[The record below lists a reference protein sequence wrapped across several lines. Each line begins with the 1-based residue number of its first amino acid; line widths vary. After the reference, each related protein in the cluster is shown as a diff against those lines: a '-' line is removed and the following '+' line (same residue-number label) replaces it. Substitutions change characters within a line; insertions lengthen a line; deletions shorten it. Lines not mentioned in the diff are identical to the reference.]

1 MARVKLNKK
10 FEKYTGTPPPN
21 GSRFYLT
28 ERYGET
34 IMSHYPMH
42 RDPDTISDK
51 QRTSMDQMSQARAIA
66 DAELADPIKHDQ
78 WLKKWHES
86 ITNGGQQYKTLRGF
100 TIAQVRKSQQ
110 NK

>member
-42 RDPDTISDK
+42 RDPESLTENQKGSNNEFA
-51 QRTSMDQMSQARAIA
+51 QARLMA
-66 DAELADPIKHDQ
+66 DAELADPVKHDE
-78 WLKKWHES
+78 WLKRWHQATTVEGL
-86 ITNGGQQYKTLRGF
+86 NYKTLRGY
-100 TIAQVRKSQQ
+100 TIAQMRKKIQ
-110 NK
+110 